1 METFAFSLPINFS
14 EEGKRL
20 FAVRSSEATSTVFKM
35 TDENNSFSIST
46 PSFWTHECGEDLNNK
61 LNKLLEII
69 SQNHFE
75 LRGKEVEKRG
85 TRIQTENS
93 GFSLAGF
100 YLLKIEMLTKLK
112 KVKYNYLAD
121 MVFRMNSTYDEIVDI
136 LDVKDIAGST
146 KGLTLLPGIKEITE
160 KIFCCQSL
168 YSPTR

>member
-69 SQNHFE
+69 SQNDFE

-85 TRIQTENS
+85 TRIQIEN
-93 GFSLAGF
+93 GGCNLAGF
-100 YLLKIEMLTKLK
+100 YLLKK
-112 KVKYNYLAD
+112 
-121 MVFRMNSTYDEIVDI
+121 
-136 LDVKDIAGST
+136 
-146 KGLTLLPGIKEITE
+146 
-160 KIFCCQSL
+160 
-168 YSPTR
+168 